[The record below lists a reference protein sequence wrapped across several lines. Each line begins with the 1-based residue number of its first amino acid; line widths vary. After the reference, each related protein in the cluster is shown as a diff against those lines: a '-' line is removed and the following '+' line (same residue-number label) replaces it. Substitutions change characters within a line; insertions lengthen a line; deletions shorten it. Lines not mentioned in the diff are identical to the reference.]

1 MSVLNHPFWHDCP
14 LSTIDFGEPPWK
26 TPYVDGLYH
35 PFFTVKLGMATNI
48 RWLYQ
53 SLPNGCPLTD
63 PHCLLYIHTCMHACM
78 HASMPPCSHASMHP
92 SIHANI
98 YTSMHPSIHANI
110 YTYMHPCIH
119 ANIHTS
125 IHTSI
130 HTYIHIKEP
139 LSSWISKQWYKIYCI
154 HFSLA
159 WILTYMYLYIYIYLF
174 IYILAKNF
182 RLFWRRCWLQCVVIF
197 IPICGTIV
205 GHTIHVELI
214 RRWTSVGFSE
224 SHYWVKFF
232 QIPNR

>member
-78 HASMPPCSHASMHP
+78 HPCHHA
-92 SIHANI
+92 A
-98 YTSMHPSIHANI
+98 
-110 YTYMHPCIH
+110 MHPCIH
-119 ANIHTS
+119 PSMQTFIHPCIHPSMQTFIHTCIHASMQTS
-125 IHTSI
+125 IHPYIHPSI
-130 HTYIHIKEP
+130 HTYISRSPFPHGFRSNGTKYIVY
-139 LSSWISKQWYKIYCI
+139 ISRWHEFWRICIYI
-154 HFSLA
+154 
-159 WILTYMYLYIYIYLF
+159 YIYIYLF